1 MMDTL
6 HFVTEV
12 LELVWLGW
20 VSWYVIGVARRIG
33 EERRK

>member
-1 MMDTL
+1 MSMHTL
-6 HFVTEV
+6 VEV

-33 EERRK
+33 AERRK